1 MLLTITKSKNYWIII
16 FAIIILFCFSCS
28 KNDRKIVAEFGDQQ
42 ITLEEFRIAYL
53 DVIKKPDV
61 FDSPKLR
68 EEFLDELI
76 SSRLLA
82 KEAEKQGYYEN
93 EKLQYRVT
101 AYKNKALRDAHFE
114 AVIRPKFSINEQDVQ
129 QAYVFSQEQRKISHL
144 FANTKQEIDSVYT
157 LLNNGKAFNEIAKYL
172 FENPSLAENGG
183 DLGWVN
189 WEALEYDLAMA
200 AFKMPTDTFSF
211 PIKSQFGYHILK
223 VTDYKKKPLIT
234 RQEYETY
241 KQKAKTKLELML
253 GDKYAYDYISELFGK
268 AEIKLNPHV
277 ITSVRSKLKHVFQ
290 RKPDQFNQMDEMQ
303 LTDDEVKLV
312 ETNLWDLRNETFAT
326 INGEKY
332 TVAHYIGAL
341 NYIPYNIVYSSF
353 RKSMDYAF
361 RDFIIEQEA
370 QEMELE
376 DTDNVKYKFNLFK
389 EYLLQLELRRDIVR
403 NVKVSA
409 DEVKE
414 YFDLNREKFKGA
426 RFDQVE
432 EIIKDIVRRK
442 KRAEAVPKFVEQLLK
457 NEPVKKNIEVIHRY
471 YDSILK

>member
-189 WEALEYDLAMA
+189 WEALEYDLTMA
-200 AFKMPTDTFSF
+200 AFKMPTDTFYF
-211 PIKSQFGYHILK
+211 PIKSQFGYHIL
-223 VTDYKKKPLIT
+223 
-234 RQEYETY
+234 
-241 KQKAKTKLELML
+241 
-253 GDKYAYDYISELFGK
+253 
-268 AEIKLNPHV
+268 
-277 ITSVRSKLKHVFQ
+277 
-290 RKPDQFNQMDEMQ
+290 
-303 LTDDEVKLV
+303 
-312 ETNLWDLRNETFAT
+312 
-326 INGEKY
+326 
-332 TVAHYIGAL
+332 
-341 NYIPYNIVYSSF
+341 
-353 RKSMDYAF
+353 
-361 RDFIIEQEA
+361 
-370 QEMELE
+370 
-376 DTDNVKYKFNLFK
+376 
-389 EYLLQLELRRDIVR
+389 
-403 NVKVSA
+403 
-409 DEVKE
+409 
-414 YFDLNREKFKGA
+414 
-426 RFDQVE
+426 
-432 EIIKDIVRRK
+432 
-442 KRAEAVPKFVEQLLK
+442 
-457 NEPVKKNIEVIHRY
+457 
-471 YDSILK
+471 